1 MALPAATTAM
11 RYRLVGSGWN
21 LNHGLHPYISD
32 DAGRYH
38 PTPNP
43 ERLSLLPP
51 SKQQP
56 NRPATARSQIKPHS
70 RFCSTT
76 QTRHLFEDAGR
87 DTNTERREKP
97 YLQTHGDETAL
108 LMDGAGK
115 SELMRSPSCLY
126 LSTVLSV
133 GPPATPRFPRYCLLF
148 LRLLFLLRLGFYRG
162 AELALR
168 VLQGL
173 SFSFNAARILIIFTI
188 T

>member
-1 MALPAATTAM
+1 
-11 RYRLVGSGWN
+11 
-21 LNHGLHPYISD
+21 
-32 DAGRYH
+32 
-38 PTPNP
+38 
-43 ERLSLLPP
+43 LLPP

-108 LMDGAGK
+108 LLDGAGK

-133 GPPATPRFPRYCLLF
+133 GPPPLASRVTACSSCVFCFSSGLDFIAGLSLHSECSKAFP
-148 LRLLFLLRLGFYRG
+148 FLLTQHVYLSYSLRFLISCRLGQQHG
-162 AELALR
+162 
-168 VLQGL
+168 LQ
-173 SFSFNAARILIIFTI
+173 NI
-188 T
+188 TLTNVFR